1 MASTR
6 HRPAAAHRPR
16 SAGTASR
23 SSGRSRARWWAAAA
37 VVAVVALLTIGV
49 SLRGPSRGPDV
60 AADSPS
66 GSGSESAGAARGRI
80 EVAAAGGT
88 DVGDRAATF
97 EVTTTAGTSFSM
109 PAGKPAVLFFM
120 AGWCATCVP
129 EATALERIHQDLG
142 DDVAI
147 LGVSA
152 DPSDTF
158 TAIQNFT
165 GQAGAR
171 YGFAHDGDGALSR
184 ALQVRSLDTTI
195 VVDAAGRI
203 VFRDGTPTDEA
214 TLRKA
219 LAQAGAS

>member
-49 SLRGPSRGPDV
+49 SLRGSGRSPDV

-66 GSGSESAGAARGRI
+66 GSEGAGAARGRI

-195 VVDAAGRI
+195 VVDAVGRI